1 MALDVAFIIVSASLI
16 IQVVVLFLVLYGY
29 RLSRRLKFRQH
40 GVVMATAVFVQIAAV
55 FAIMVPSFVLAV
67 FPHYIVAHT
76 AELTSIVS
84 LFHEVTGALAF
95 ALGVWFV
102 GSWRFRKNF
111 KGCFNR
117 RKPMVVTIVIWV
129 AALIFGIALYT
140 IFNWA
145 ILTG

>member
-40 GVVMATAVFVQIAAV
+40 GVVMATAVFVQLAAV
-55 FAIMVPSFVLAV
+55 FAIMVPSFIVAV
-67 FPHYIVAHT
+67 FPHYIVAHP
-76 AELTSIVS
+76 LKLVSVVS

>member
-1 MALDVAFIIVSASLI
+1 MVLDVVFVIVSASLV
-16 IQVVVLFLVLYGY
+16 IQVIVLFLVLYGY
-29 RLSRRLKFRQH
+29 QLSRLLKFRQH
-40 GVVMATAVFVQIAAV
+40 GVVMATAVFAQLAAV
-55 FAIMVPSFVLAV
+55 FAIMVPSFVISV
-67 FPHYIVAHT
+67 FPHYIVT
-76 AELTSIVS
+76 QTLKLVSVVS
-84 LFHEVTGALAF
+84 LFHEVTGGLALG
-95 ALGVWFV
+95 LGVWFV

-117 RKPMVVTIVIWV
+117 RKPMVATIVTWV